1 MILDAKFKP
10 SWGECM
16 KNPPNYKDFDDN
28 DFNKCLRDMVIFE
41 TDRTGVIFPAHKDIE
56 TIFKQC
62 CIIGKK
68 YFYMHAVKVPESSDD
83 TTYEEW
89 HSTFT
94 ENLKKVCDKIRESIK
109 NEA

>member
-1 MILDAKFKP
+1 
-10 SWGECM
+10 
-16 KNPPNYKDFDDN
+16 
-28 DFNKCLRDMVIFE
+28 MVIFE

-68 YFYMHAVKVPESSDD
+68 YFYMHAVIVPESSDD

-89 HSTFT
+89 HSTFI